1 MNAPHHANTEIE
13 AELFPIVEPWPSH
26 VAPAEL
32 LDDIRR
38 TIHRFVV
45 CDEEVLD
52 AVTLW
57 ATSTWLIDRAQVAP
71 ILVISAAERRCG
83 KTQLLSLVGLLCR
96 RPLSTSNMTSAVVY
110 RAIEA
115 YGPTLL
121 MDEADTF
128 IRGDKGF
135 QSILNSGHTRGMSKV
150 WRVVGKDQDPQA
162 FQTWGAKAIA
172 GIGTFL
178 SETTL
183 DRSIR
188 VELRRKRPDEKAE
201 KLLHADPAPFERLR
215 RQLARFAEDSG
226 ETIGNTR
233 PELPDELN
241 DRAQDNW
248 EPLLAIADHAGGRWP
263 EAARAAALQL
273 SARVHEPVSVGVEL
287 LDNIRDAFDR
297 TGGDKMGTRDLL
309 FRLNA
314 DEEKRWAT
322 YSRGKPLTP
331 HSLAEL
337 LREYGIQ
344 PRQLGGK
351 GSNVRGYS
359 RDQFEDAFARYLP
372 AKTPESA
379 ASPSRRTGACPNNVP
394 KLAEVGLAKWA
405 PSGSTLLFGSDT
417 KTADAADKLPFA
429 HRGPSSPSTARM
441 SLSASQ
447 KTMGNQPYSGIADK
461 WEDDLDDF
469 EV

>member
-1 MNAPHHANTEIE
+1 MSTLNHVNTETE
-13 AELFPIVEPWPSH
+13 ADMFPAVEPWPSH
-26 VAPAEL
+26 VDPAEL

-57 ATSTWLIDRAQVAP
+57 ATSTYLIDRAQVAP
-71 ILVISAAERRCG
+71 ILVISAAEMSCG

-121 MDEADTF
+121 MDEADAF

-178 SETTL
+178 SKTTL

-201 KLLHADPAPFERLR
+201 RLRHADPAPFERLR
-215 RQLARFAEDSG
+215 RQLARFAEDAG
-226 ETIGNTR
+226 ETIGNMR

-273 SARVHEPVSVGVEL
+273 SARVHEPVSVGAEL
-287 LDNIRDAFDR
+287 LDGIRDAFDR
-297 TGGDKMGTRDLL
+297 TGGDKIGTRYLL

-314 DEEKRWAT
+314 DEENVGRPTLEGNPWGRASLPSCFVNT
-322 YSRGKPLTP
+322 AS
-331 HSLAEL
+331 SLANLE
-337 LREYGIQ
+337 GM
-344 PRQLGGK
+344 
-351 GSNVRGYS
+351 
-359 RDQFEDAFARYLP
+359 
-372 AKTPESA
+372 
-379 ASPSRRTGACPNNVP
+379 GA
-394 KLAEVGLAKWA
+394 
-405 PSGSTLLFGSDT
+405 T
-417 KTADAADKLPFA
+417 
-429 HRGPSSPSTARM
+429 
-441 SLSASQ
+441 
-447 KTMGNQPYSGIADK
+447 
-461 WEDDLDDF
+461 
-469 EV
+469 

>member
-1 MNAPHHANTEIE
+1 MSTPHHVNMKTE
-13 AELFPIVEPWPSH
+13 ADMFPVVESWPSR
-26 VAPAEL
+26 VDPAEL

-45 CDEEVLD
+45 CDKEILD

-57 ATSTWLIDRAQVAP
+57 ATSTYLIDRAQVAP
-71 ILVISAAERRCG
+71 ILVISAAEMRCG

-121 MDEADTF
+121 MDEADAF
-128 IRGDKGF
+128 IKGDKGF

-178 SETTL
+178 SKTTL

-201 KLLHADPAPFERLR
+201 RLRHADPAPFERLR
-215 RQLARFAEDSG
+215 RQLARFAEDAG
-226 ETIGNTR
+226 ETIGNMR

-248 EPLLAIADHAGGRWP
+248 EPLLAIADLAGGRWP

-273 SARVHEPVSVGVEL
+273 SARVHEPVSVGAEL
-287 LDNIRDAFDR
+287 LDGIRDAFDR
-297 TGGDKMGTRDLL
+297 TRGDKMGTRDLL
-309 FRLNA
+309 FHLNA

-322 YSRGKPLTP
+322 YCRGRPLNP
-331 HSLAEL
+331 RSLAEL

-351 GSNVRGYS
+351 GSNIRGYS

-379 ASPSRRTGACPNNVP
+379 VSPSRRTDSCPSSIP
-394 KLAEVGLAKWA
+394 KLAEAGLAKWA
-405 PSGSTLLFGSDT
+405 PSGSTTLFRTTTKDT
-417 KTADAADKLPFA
+417 SAIACA
-429 HRGPSSPSTARM
+429 HRGLSSPPAARAPFP
-441 SLSASQ
+441 ASHN
-447 KTMGNQPYSGIADK
+447 MMINQYSSRIADIFG
-461 WEDDLDDF
+461 DDLDDF